1 MSKRQNKSKQSVV
14 RLKEK
19 FLTDTQKAN
28 SIMTNDKY
36 YMEYEGCRK
45 LLDREIRTVK
55 LLLSLSIN
63 YSKATGDDSI
73 CTSSMLEL
81 PIKQSKCIN
90 YDKLITHQFHD
101 QIAGKLSNK
110 WNLKPTGLLP
120 ENTA

>member
-55 LLLSLSIN
+55 LLLCL
-63 YSKATGDDSI
+63 
-73 CTSSMLEL
+73 C
-81 PIKQSKCIN
+81 Q
-90 YDKLITHQFHD
+90 
-101 QIAGKLSNK
+101 
-110 WNLKPTGLLP
+110 
-120 ENTA
+120 